1 MSAPRRQPRPLSR
14 REFLRR
20 AGTLSAVT
28 AAATVWTPQLR
39 EARARTNGTVVAPQG
54 TTLEGFIW
62 FQDTGGELITPD
74 GYTRLTHYEPGG
86 RSRCAPFDARDPTCC
101 PWGARSQPRRR
112 VVRRCR

>member
-86 RSRCAPFDARDPTCC
+86 PIEVRT
-101 PWGARSQPRRR
+101 
-112 VVRRCR
+112 VRRTGSDLLSVGCTVSTSPAGGASV